1 MLDPM
6 ASAGDSGHCI
16 PRGALG
22 RAPLLLTSA
31 GDVLVRDADTTL
43 AASGLDA
50 REYTILSIIET
61 DGPGT
66 QQELARL
73 LNKAPAII
81 VAAVDDL
88 EARGLVARTRDPA
101 DRRRSRVTVTEAGT
115 AALATADRLADAAFD
130 ALFGG
135 LTRAELREL
144 RTLLARG
151 LEPRIAAGSPAAA

>member
-1 MLDPM
+1 MLALV
-6 ASAGDSGHCI
+6 ASEAETVHCI
-16 PRGALG
+16 PRGAQG
-22 RAPLLLTSA
+22 RGALLLTTA
-31 GDVLVRDADTTL
+31 GDVLLRDADETL

-50 REYTILSIIET
+50 RAYSILSIIET

-66 QQELARL
+66 QLELARL

-130 ALFGG
+130 ALFAG
-135 LTRAELREL
+135 LTPEELRRL
-144 RTLLARG
+144 RDLLARG
-151 LEPRIAAGSPAAA
+151 LQPMIAAAAPATA